1 VDFDNQHKKHLNRY
15 AKEIELAYNELV
27 FSASNLYI
35 NNLIADELFRFKNFP
50 AKLKQLRE
58 ILKTYQNT
66 TLKIIKTGV
75 AYEWDYSDLK
85 NDALK
90 SETLLRI
97 EKKIGKELYSNLKSK
112 PNPRNSEALRAFQNR
127 KIGNFTISERVWNIT
142 DGAKVQLEN
151 ALDVALNKGQS
162 AQSLAREIK
171 RNLNNPDALFRK
183 VRDKNERL
191 KLSKSAKEY
200 KPGQGVYRSAH
211 QNALRL
217 ARNEINIAYKESDS
231 LRINQNKDIVGFEV
245 YLSNTHTVI
254 DFCDDLAGN
263 YPKTFKFNVWHVN
276 CKCGVRAIL
285 KTDEELINEINN
297 NITTDNSVNR
307 VNDVSSNFKD
317 WVKEN
322 EPKMENWKR
331 KPEFITENRKFIK

>member
-1 VDFDNQHKKHLNRY
+1 MDYNEQHKKHLDRY
-15 AKEIELAYNELV
+15 TKEIELAYNELV
-27 FSASNLYI
+27 FSVSSLYI

-58 ILKTYQNT
+58 ILRTYHDT
-66 TLKIIKTGV
+66 TLKTIKTGI
-75 AYEWDYSDLK
+75 AYEWEFGNLK

-97 EKKIGKELYSNLKSK
+97 EKKIGKELYSKLSK
-112 PNPRNSEALRAFQNR
+112 EVNPRNLEALKAFQNR
-127 KIGNFTISERVWNIT
+127 KIGKFTISERVWNIT

-171 RNLNNPDALFRK
+171 KNLNNPDALFRK
-183 VRDKNERL
+183 VRDKNGRL
-191 KLSKSAKEY
+191 QLSKPAKEY

-217 ARNEINIAYKESDS
+217 SRNEINIAYKEADA
-231 LRINQNKDIVGFEV
+231 LRINQNRDIVGFEV
-245 YLSNTHTVI
+245 YLSPSHKI
-254 DFCDDLAGN
+254 YDLCDELKGK
-263 YPKTFKFNVWHVN
+263 YPKTFKWNIWHVS
-276 CKCGVRAIL
+276 CLCGVRAIL

-307 VNDVSSNFKD
+307 VNDVSNNFKE